1 MSLGSANESI
11 LSKVMKTEE
20 DIIKITLDK
29 LEERKWITATNGLYS
44 SNNPTLVI
52 NNEINLVRN
61 EFLEKIKKLKTE
73 VLPNL
78 ETVYVQN
85 NHVRQDENFD

>member
-1 MSLGSANESI
+1 MSLGSASESI

-20 DIIKITLDK
+20 DIIKNTLDN
-29 LEERKWITATNGLYS
+29 LLERKWISTTNGLYS
-44 SNNPTLVI
+44 SNNPNLVI

-61 EFLEKIKKLKTE
+61 EFLEKIQKLKTE

-85 NHVRQDENFD
+85 NHVRQDENYE